1 MGQCFTTTIEE
12 TDPVA
17 FAEHGALFRAM
28 SQEWESGA
36 ETHGRKR
43 FNGTTAVYV
52 FCSKRVPAVLYGDRK
67 GFRATF
73 LAPDKED
80 DYVHSTEPSYWIY
93 FAVCHGKRFGPSGQ
107 PSRVARALGY
117 RVEPSEEQPILRRP
131 EDILTYDPPGRG
143 RGR

>member
-1 MGQCFTTTIEE
+1 M
-12 TDPVA
+12 D
-17 FAEHGALFRAM
+17 
-28 SQEWESGA
+28 ESGSMEPPPSMSSA
-36 ETHGRKR
+36 PSGCLP
-43 FNGTTAVYV
+43 FSA
-52 FCSKRVPAVLYGDRK
+52 
-67 GFRATF
+67 ATERGSGLF